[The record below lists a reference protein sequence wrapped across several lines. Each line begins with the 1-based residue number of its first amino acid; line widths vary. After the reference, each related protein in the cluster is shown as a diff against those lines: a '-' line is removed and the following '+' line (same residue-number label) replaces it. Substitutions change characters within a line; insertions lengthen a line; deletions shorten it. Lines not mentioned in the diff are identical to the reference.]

1 VEKPAQV
8 SWLAFSEES
17 EECEGSK
24 PQNYFASLLRY
35 LNVDDGIAGWPD
47 VFGKA
52 LRAWTTNAPGTPIRI
67 LSLFSGGGGLD
78 IAFHDAG
85 FNAVQMVEIDSHYVE
100 TLKVNAIKGYRFE
113 DGEPLCMDI
122 RKFDPPEDLH
132 IDFIIGG
139 PPCQTFSAAGRR
151 AAGVS
156 GLDDPRGMLFQE
168 YVRILRKLKPRGFL
182 FENVAGIIGAQEGKA
197 WREILA
203 AFDSIGYKISYR
215 VLDAADYGVPQ
226 HRERLIIVG
235 TREKP
240 FVFPRPTHGPDSRDK
255 HQYYAPILAI
265 EGVEDE
271 KPSILGGRYGH
282 LLKDIP
288 PGLNYSF
295 YTEEMG
301 HPTPHFSWRS
311 KFSDLLY
318 KADPIM
324 PVRTI
329 KAQGGQY
336 TGPFHWENRSFSV
349 EELKRLQTFPDDYA
363 LVGGRLL
370 AIQQIGNSVPPQ
382 FGRMLA
388 IAVLDQLFDIRF
400 PTEIDYL
407 SSGEELTFRQNKRFL
422 TELYRKRAKEAI
434 AKLYRISDEANAFL
448 SKESSVVPERME
460 QEHIHLAYLGPLFS
474 WHVKGDQKQEYPW
487 NIKYSIDTT
496 EEAIHFLVGN
506 LESFIK
512 QPCIV
517 IEVSHTQGWILPWEK
532 VRLQI
537 QEPLPL
543 LITAAWKAFE
553 HYLAKQGFKAD
564 LVQLNGYY
572 QYEPKI
578 KMKVLKMV
586 PPIREEITSGH
597 WKILQHVLEGKG
609 VRQIISIQD
618 FASLWHISLDKTIDA
633 LTTLRS
639 LGYEVRSEYTNNQIP
654 TEHVLIPYAFPTF
667 SPNSVQQRKVLFPQT
682 FLEQVPLAL
691 RREERAPI
699 DEPTYNWLQS
709 LKDILV

>member
-1 VEKPAQV
+1 MEKPAQV
-8 SWLAFSEES
+8 SWLAFSEEYD
-17 EECEGSK
+17 GSK
-24 PQNYFASLLRY
+24 SQNYFASLLRY
-35 LNVDDGIAGWPD
+35 LNADDGIAGWPD
-47 VFGKA
+47 IFGKA
-52 LRAWTTNAPGTPIRI
+52 LRAWTTNALGTPIRI

-100 TLKVNAIKGYRFE
+100 TLKVNAIKGCRFE
-113 DGEPLCMDI
+113 GGKPLCMDI
-122 RKFDPPEDLH
+122 REFDPSEELH

-168 YVRILRKLKPRGFL
+168 YVRILHKLQPRGFL

-203 AFDSIGYKISYR
+203 AFDSIGYTISYR

-255 HQYYAPILAI
+255 HQYYAPVLAI
-265 EGVEDE
+265 DGVEDE

-318 KADPIM
+318 KADPTM

-349 EELKRLQTFPDDYA
+349 EELKRLQTFPDDYT

-382 FGRMLA
+382 FGRLLA
-388 IAVLDQLFDIRF
+388 IAVLDQLFGIHF
-400 PTEIDYL
+400 PVEIDYL
-407 SSGEELTFRQNKRFL
+407 SAGEELTFRQNKKLL
-422 TELYRKRAKEAI
+422 TELYRTRAKEAI
-434 AKLYRISDEANAFL
+434 AKIYGASEKVNKVL
-448 SKESSVVPERME
+448 SKESSIVPGSTE
-460 QEHIHLAYLGPLFS
+460 QEHIQLAYLGPLFS
-474 WHVKGDQKQEYPW
+474 WYVKGNQKQEYPW
-487 NIKYSIDTT
+487 NIKYLIDTT
-496 EEAIHFLVGN
+496 AGAIHFLVGN
-506 LESFIK
+506 LESFAK

-517 IEVSHTQGWILPWEK
+517 IEVSHTQDWILPQGQ
-532 VRLQI
+532 VYLQI
-537 QEPLPL
+537 QEPLPM

-553 HYLAKQGFKAD
+553 HYLAKRGFKAD

-586 PPIREEITSGH
+586 PSIREENTFGH

-618 FASLWHISLDKTIDA
+618 LASLWHISVEKTIDV
-633 LTTLRS
+633 LTALRS
-639 LGYEVRSEYTNNQIP
+639 LGYEVRSEYTNGQIP
-654 TEHVLIPYAFPTF
+654 KGHILIPYAFPTF
-667 SPNSVQQRKVLFPQT
+667 SPNSVQQRKVLFPQSY
-682 FLEQVPLAL
+682 LEQISLLPTHTVPHQGLWSPEQL
-691 RREERAPI
+691 S
-699 DEPTYNWLQS
+699 QS
-709 LKDILV
+709 T

>member
-1 VEKPAQV
+1 MEKPAQV
-8 SWLAFSEES
+8 SWLAFSEED
-17 EECEGSK
+17 EGSK
-24 PQNYFASLLRY
+24 PQNYFATLLKH
-35 LNVDDGIAGWPD
+35 LNVDHRIAGWPD
-47 VFGKA
+47 IFGQA
-52 LRAWTTNAPGTPIRI
+52 LRAWIIHTLGTPIRI

-85 FNAVQMVEIDSHYVE
+85 FDAVQMVEIDSRYVE
-100 TLKVNAIKGYRFE
+100 TLKGNAVKGGRF
-113 DGEPLCMDI
+113 DGGKPLCMDI
-122 RKFDPPEDLH
+122 REFDPAEELH

-168 YVRILRKLKPRGFL
+168 YVRILRKLQPRGFL

-197 WREILA
+197 WREILT
-203 AFDSIGYKISYR
+203 AFESIGYTISYR

-235 TREKP
+235 TRDKP

-255 HQYYAPILAI
+255 HQYHAPALAI
-265 EGVEDE
+265 DGVEDE

-318 KADPIM
+318 KADPVM

-349 EELKRLQTFPDDYA
+349 GELKRLQTFPDDYTI
-363 LVGGRLL
+363 VGGRLL

-388 IAVLDQLFDIRF
+388 IAVLDQIFGIRF
-400 PTEIDYL
+400 PNEIDYL
-407 SSGEELTFRQNKRFL
+407 SAEEELTFRQNKRFL

-434 AKLYRISDEANAFL
+434 TRLYGTSNEANIIL
-448 SKESSVVPERME
+448 SKESSER
-460 QEHIHLAYLGPLFS
+460 EHLQLAYLGPLFS

-487 NIKYSIDTT
+487 NIQYSVHTT
-496 EEAIHFLVGN
+496 AEAIHFLVGN
-506 LESFIK
+506 LESFLK
-512 QPCIV
+512 HPCIV
-517 IEVSHTQGWILPWEK
+517 IEVSSPHEWILPWEK
-532 VRLQI
+532 VHLQI
-537 QEPLPL
+537 QEPQPL

-553 HYLAKQGFKAD
+553 HYLARQSFKAD

-578 KMKVLKMV
+578 KMKVLKMASSV
-586 PPIREEITSGH
+586 REEFPFWH
-597 WKILQHVLEGKG
+597 WNILQQVLKGTG
-609 VRQIISIQD
+609 VRQIVSIQKL
-618 FASLWHISLDKTIDA
+618 ASLWNLSLEKTIDA

-654 TEHVLIPYAFPTF
+654 TGHVLIPYAFPTF
-667 SPNSVQQRKVLFPQT
+667 SPNSVQQRKVLYPQS
-682 FLEQVPLAL
+682 FLEQISLLPGNTVHHQGLWSPEQLSQS
-691 RREERAPI
+691 
-699 DEPTYNWLQS
+699 TY
-709 LKDILV
+709 

>member
-1 VEKPAQV
+1 MEKPAQV
-8 SWLAFSEES
+8 SWLAFGEKYEE
-17 EECEGSK
+17 SK
-24 PQNYFASLLRY
+24 PQNYFATLLRH
-35 LNVDDGIAGWPD
+35 LNVNDEIAGWPD
-47 VFGKA
+47 IFGKA
-52 LRAWTTNAPGTPIRI
+52 LRDWTTNTPGTPIRI

-85 FNAVQMVEIDSHYVE
+85 FDAVQMVEIDPHYVE
-100 TLKVNAIKGYRFE
+100 TLKVNAVKGGRFE
-113 DGEPLCMDI
+113 GGEPRGMDI
-122 RKFDPPEDLH
+122 REYDPLEELH

-168 YVRILRKLKPRGFL
+168 YVRILRKLQPRGFL

-203 AFDSIGYKISYR
+203 AFDSIGYTISYR
-215 VLDAADYGVPQ
+215 VLDAAAYGVPQ

-235 TREKP
+235 TRGKT
-240 FVFPRPTHGPDSRDK
+240 FVFPRPTHGPDSRDNNS
-255 HQYYAPILAI
+255 YYAPAVAI
-265 EGVEDE
+265 DGVGDE

-318 KADPIM
+318 KADPTM

-349 EELKRLQTFPDDYA
+349 GELKRLQTFPDDYA
-363 LVGGRLL
+363 IVGGRLL

-382 FGRMLA
+382 FGRILA

-400 PTEIDYL
+400 PAEIDYL
-407 SSGEELTFRQNKRFL
+407 SAGEELTFRQNKKLL
-422 TELYRKRAKEAI
+422 TELYRQRAKEAI
-434 AKLYRISDEANAFL
+434 AKLYGTSDKGKHVL
-448 SKESSVVPERME
+448 SKESSGTLENTK
-460 QEHIHLAYLGPLFS
+460 QQGHIAYLGPLFS
-474 WHVKGDQKQEYPW
+474 WYVKDNQNQEYPW
-487 NIKYSIDTT
+487 NIKYSIHVTA
-496 EEAIHFLVGN
+496 EAIHFLVGN
-506 LESFIK
+506 LESIAK

-517 IEVSHTQGWILPWEK
+517 IKVSPTQEWILPWEK
-532 VRLQI
+532 VHLQI
-537 QEPLPL
+537 QEPQPL

-553 HYLAKQGFKAD
+553 HYIARQGFKAD

-578 KMKVLKMV
+578 KMKVLKMASSA
-586 PPIREEITSGH
+586 REEFPFWH
-597 WKILQHVLEGKG
+597 WNILQQVLGGIG
-609 VRQIISIQD
+609 VRQIVSIQD
-618 FASLWHISLDKTIDA
+618 LASRWNLSVEKTIDA

-654 TEHVLIPYAFPTF
+654 TGHVLIPYAFPTF
-667 SPNSVQQRKVLFPQT
+667 SPNSVQQRKVLFPQS
-682 FLEQVPLAL
+682 FLEQISLLPANPVLHRGLWSPEQLSQS
-691 RREERAPI
+691 
-699 DEPTYNWLQS
+699 TY
-709 LKDILV
+709 